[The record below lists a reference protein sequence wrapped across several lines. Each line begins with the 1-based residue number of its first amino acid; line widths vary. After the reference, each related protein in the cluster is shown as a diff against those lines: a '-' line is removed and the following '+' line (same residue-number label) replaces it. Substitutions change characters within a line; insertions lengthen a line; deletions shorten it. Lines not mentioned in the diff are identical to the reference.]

1 MRRSFLAVLL
11 ITSLGV
17 IATPAQSEVVSADTK
32 MTLVKTITGDISPK
46 SVRSSGSGLV
56 SAHNMMYRHSVT
68 IYDANTFELV
78 STVPDSVQLSK
89 YGYSKYSSIYKGS
102 PVEGAYSPDGK
113 YLYVTNYAMYGK
125 GFNREGHDICSPAS
139 GYDTSF
145 LYRVNLAKYEID
157 NVYPVGS
164 VPKVVEV
171 TPDNKFVLV
180 SNWCSYDLTVISIAS
195 QKVVKTI
202 KIGRYPR
209 GIAVSNDSKF
219 AYVAEMGGNQIHVI
233 DLEDFSKTYIP
244 IGSNP
249 RAIVLSPDNKFVLVS
264 NWCSYDLKVISVD
277 SQKVVK
283 TVKIGRYPRGI
294 AVSNDSKFAYVAE
307 MGGNQ
312 IHVINLE
319 DFSKTYIPIGSN
331 PRAIVLSPDNSMM
344 YVTMNLSGKV
354 ASWDLIN
361 NKAGKSVKTG
371 KAARSLAIS
380 SDGTALFVVNFVSD
394 TISKVRTSDMKVF
407 QSIKAC
413 NEPIGITYDS
423 PTSRTWVACYGGAI
437 KIFDNK

>member
-32 MTLVKTITGDISPK
+32 MSLVKTITGNISPK

-78 STVPDSVQLSK
+78 STVSDSVQLSK

-233 DLEDFSKTYIP
+233 
-244 IGSNP
+244 
-249 RAIVLSPDNKFVLVS
+249 
-264 NWCSYDLKVISVD
+264 
-277 SQKVVK
+277 
-283 TVKIGRYPRGI
+283 
-294 AVSNDSKFAYVAE
+294 
-307 MGGNQ
+307 
-312 IHVINLE
+312 NLE

-380 SDGTALFVVNFVSD
+380 SDGTALFVVNFVSN

-437 KIFDNK
+437 KIYDNK

>member
-32 MTLVKTITGDISPK
+32 MILVKTITGDISPK

-125 GFNREGHDICSPAS
+125 GFNREGRDTCSPAS

-145 LYRVNLAKYEID
+145 LYRINLSNYEID

-180 SNWCSYDLTVISIAS
+180 SNWCSYDVKVISLDS

-219 AYVAEMGGNQIHVI
+219 AYVAEMGG
-233 DLEDFSKTYIP
+233 S
-244 IGSNP
+244 
-249 RAIVLSPDNKFVLVS
+249 R
-264 NWCSYDLKVISVD
+264 
-277 SQKVVK
+277 
-283 TVKIGRYPRGI
+283 
-294 AVSNDSKFAYVAE
+294 
-307 MGGNQ
+307 

-319 DFSKTYIPIGSN
+319 DFSITYIPIGSN

-380 SDGTALFVVNFVSD
+380 SDGTALFVVNFVSN

-437 KIFDNK
+437 KIYDNK

>member
-11 ITSLGV
+11 ITSLCV
-17 IATPAQSEVVSADTK
+17 IAAPAQSDLLSADTK
-32 MTLVKTITGDISPK
+32 MSLVKTITGDISPK
-46 SVRSSGSGLV
+46 SVRSSGTGLV

-68 IYDANTFELV
+68 IYDANTFELIK
-78 STVPDSVQLSK
+78 TVPDSVQLSQ
-89 YGYSKYSSIYKGS
+89 YGYSKYSSMYKGA

-125 GFNREGHDICSPAS
+125 GYSREGHDTCSPAS

-145 LYRVNLAKYEID
+145 LYRINLANYEID

-180 SNWCSYDLTVISIAS
+180 SNWCSYDLKVISVDS
-195 QKVVKTI
+195 QKTVKTI

-219 AYVAEMGGNQIHVI
+219 AYVAEMGGSQIHVI
-233 DLEDFSKTYIP
+233 NLENFSVSYIP

-249 RAIVLSPDNKFVLVS
+249 RAI
-264 NWCSYDLKVISVD
+264 I
-277 SQKVVK
+277 
-283 TVKIGRYPRGI
+283 
-294 AVSNDSKFAYVAE
+294 
-307 MGGNQ
+307 
-312 IHVINLE
+312 
-319 DFSKTYIPIGSN
+319 
-331 PRAIVLSPDNSMM
+331 LSPDNSMM

-354 ASWDLIN
+354 ASWDLVN

-371 KAARSLAIS
+371 KSARSLAIS
-380 SDGTALFVVNFVSD
+380 DDGTALFVVNFVSD
-394 TISKVRTSDMKVF
+394 TISKVRTSDMKVV
-407 QSIKAC
+407 QNIKVC